1 MEIIL
6 PGFNIEAAI
15 DSQWKSIN
23 EKENAIQDYRLS
35 AEQSAAE
42 LLTKQFE
49 NELNSCLDSN
59 IQSSLQIK
67 VLPPKEVSV
76 FSVCAYFE
84 FMSIGFYLRRHA
96 QNYWEICYQ
105 EQIILASADFLQKQL
120 LCELGKVKNKL

>member
-15 DSQWKSIN
+15 DSQWKSVN
-23 EKENAIQDYRLS
+23 EKENAIQTYRLS
-35 AEQSAAE
+35 AEQGATE

-59 IQSSLQIK
+59 IQSSLNLKI
-67 VLPPKEVSV
+67 LPPKEISV

-84 FMSIGFYLRRHA
+84 FKGVSFYLRRHP
-96 QNYWEICYQ
+96 QNYWEISYQ
-105 EQIILASADFLQKQL
+105 EQVIPASADFLQKQL
-120 LCELGKVKNKL
+120 LCELGKVKNKT

>member
-23 EKENAIQDYRLS
+23 EKESAIQTYRSS
-35 AEQSAAE
+35 AEQAASE
-42 LLTKQFE
+42 LLIKQFE

-59 IQSSLQIK
+59 IQSSLKLK
-67 VLPPKEVSV
+67 VLPPKEISV

-84 FMSIGFYLRRHA
+84 FTGIGFYLRRHP

-105 EQIILASADFLQKQL
+105 DQIIPASADFLQKQL
-120 LCELGKVKNKL
+120 LSELGKVKNRL